1 MRLLA
6 IASLL
11 FFSHFTHAT
20 IVQVSTD
27 YGDISINLYDVDTPK
42 TVENF
47 LRYVE
52 AERYDGII
60 IHRSIPEFVMQTG
73 GYTVVDNPEGNDT
86 VQTIDTY
93 SSVVNEPVFSSV
105 FGTIA
110 MAKLAS
116 SPNSAT
122 SQWFI
127 NLSDNSAN
135 LDIQNGGFTV
145 FGSVTADANSQTTLD
160 TLVAFSRYNFGGA
173 FTSLPLDDSYTTSDA
188 QSGIFPTKEQYI
200 TINSVS
206 IIDDTVD
213 TASSLEKPENTLI
226 HSLGSDSAGSLHF
239 IGFMMLLSLVSI
251 RRSR

>member
-20 IVQVSTD
+20 IVQLSTD
-27 YGDISINLYDVDTPK
+27 YGDISINLYDVDTPE

-47 LRYVE
+47 LRYVD
-52 AERYDGII
+52 AGRYDDII
-60 IHRSIPEFVMQTG
+60 IHRSIPGFVMQTG

-86 VQTIDTY
+86 VQAIDTY
-93 SSVVNEPVFSSV
+93 SSVVNEPVFSNV
-105 FGTIA
+105 YGTIA

-135 LDIQNGGFTV
+135 LDVQNGGFTV
-145 FGSVTADANSQTTLD
+145 FGSITSDANTQTTLN
-160 TLVAFSRYNFGGA
+160 TLVEFNLYNFSGA
-173 FTSLPLDDSYTTSDA
+173 FTSLPLDDSYTASDA
-188 QSGIFPTKEQYI
+188 QSGTLPTKEQYI

-206 IIDDTVD
+206 VIDDTVD
-213 TASSLEKPENTLI
+213 TASELEKPENTLI
-226 HSLGSDSAGSLHF
+226 DNSAGPLSN
-239 IGFMMLLSLVSI
+239 IGLITLLSLVLL
-251 RRSR
+251 RRRR